1 MVRKNNTESIRAD
14 KLSGV
19 YPSVAWLQIALLVG
33 GMGLTQNG
41 LAIAGTPDTPDP
53 SEQEVPVETSADY
66 LKPANSSSAHRASSP
81 QATLSLPSPSVAQP
95 EFTPQRPSTSAV
107 VTSPPAASS
116 PMFSPVPPPPPAAIT
131 VTVPATPTA
140 PTMAESLL
148 KPAIASTPG
157 EEIQTEVPAAVSTP
171 EPVPAEAPATV
182 VPEAIAAD
190 ESVPAG
196 YNSVF
201 IDPTDYSL
209 GATQAPAARP
219 GGSPNVV
226 FAERS
231 SGCQITVAAGQ
242 SSPSAA
248 CSTSTASASPSQGA
262 GDASASQGQ
271 GEIRVGPIAVS
282 SQGVRLGST
291 TIVSREAL
299 NEKLRPLNVLRRG
312 NEEYVFPLSVPA
324 SISSLFGWRMHPV
337 AQSWRFH
344 SGTDLAAPMGTPV
357 LATRAGRVSVSD
369 FLGGY
374 GLTVIMRH
382 DDDKLES
389 RYAHLSQLAVE
400 AGEWVEQGEVVG
412 LVGSTG
418 TSTGPHLHFEL
429 RQLTGEGWVAVDPVE
444 VLEYGVANLLEIIDN
459 PMLALG
465 QGTAKAAE
473 AEEVLPTDY
482 PFRPAQPNAS

>member
-1 MVRKNNTESIRAD
+1 
-14 KLSGV
+14 
-19 YPSVAWLQIALLVG
+19 
-33 GMGLTQNG
+33 
-41 LAIAGTPDTPDP
+41 
-53 SEQEVPVETSADY
+53 
-66 LKPANSSSAHRASSP
+66 
-81 QATLSLPSPSVAQP
+81 
-95 EFTPQRPSTSAV
+95 
-107 VTSPPAASS
+107 
-116 PMFSPVPPPPPAAIT
+116 MFSPVPPPPPAAIT
-131 VTVPATPTA
+131 VTIPATPTA

-148 KPAIASTPG
+148 KPAIASMPG
-157 EEIQTEVPAAVSTP
+157 EAAETEVPAAASTP

-209 GATQAPAARP
+209 GATQVPAARP
-219 GGSPNVV
+219 GGAPDVV

-248 CSTSTASASPSQGA
+248 CGAATASASQGA
-262 GDASASQGQ
+262 GAASAGQ

-312 NEEYVFPLSVPA
+312 NEEYVFPLSIPA

-400 AGEWVEQGEVVG
+400 AGEWVEQGEVIG

-465 QGTAKAAE
+465 QGATKAAE
-473 AEEVLPTDY
+473 AEDGLPTDY

>member
-1 MVRKNNTESIRAD
+1 
-14 KLSGV
+14 
-19 YPSVAWLQIALLVG
+19 
-33 GMGLTQNG
+33 
-41 LAIAGTPDTPDP
+41 
-53 SEQEVPVETSADY
+53 
-66 LKPANSSSAHRASSP
+66 
-81 QATLSLPSPSVAQP
+81 
-95 EFTPQRPSTSAV
+95 
-107 VTSPPAASS
+107 
-116 PMFSPVPPPPPAAIT
+116 MFSPVPPPPPAAIT
-131 VTVPATPTA
+131 VTIPATPTA

-148 KPAIASTPG
+148 KPAIASMPG
-157 EEIQTEVPAAVSTP
+157 AAAEAEVPAAATTS

-182 VPEAIAAD
+182 VPDAIAAD

-231 SGCQITVAAGQ
+231 SGCQITVASGQ
-242 SSPSAA
+242 STPSAA
-248 CSTSTASASPSQGA
+248 CASNASASQGA
-262 GDASASQGQ
+262 GTVSTGQ
-271 GEIRVGPIAVS
+271 GEIRVGPIAVG

-400 AGEWVEQGEVVG
+400 AGEWVEQGEVIG

-444 VLEYGVANLLEIIDN
+444 VLEYGVANLLQIIDN

-465 QGTAKAAE
+465 QGAAKAAE
-473 AEEVLPTDY
+473 TEGGLPTDY

>member
-1 MVRKNNTESIRAD
+1 
-14 KLSGV
+14 
-19 YPSVAWLQIALLVG
+19 
-33 GMGLTQNG
+33 
-41 LAIAGTPDTPDP
+41 
-53 SEQEVPVETSADY
+53 
-66 LKPANSSSAHRASSP
+66 
-81 QATLSLPSPSVAQP
+81 
-95 EFTPQRPSTSAV
+95 
-107 VTSPPAASS
+107 
-116 PMFSPVPPPPPAAIT
+116 
-131 VTVPATPTA
+131 
-140 PTMAESLL
+140 MAESLL
-148 KPAIASTPG
+148 KPAVTSLAAETEAPADPVVVVPAPEAAPPAASTP
-157 EEIQTEVPAAVSTP
+157 
-171 EPVPAEAPATV
+171 V

-209 GATQAPAARP
+209 GATQAPVAQP
-219 GGSPNVV
+219 SGSPNVV

-242 SSPSAA
+242 TSPSAA
-248 CSTSTASASPSQGA
+248 CAATAPASQGA
-262 GDASASQGQ
+262 QAAAADQ
-271 GEIRVGPIAVS
+271 GEIRVGPLAVS

-312 NEEYVFPLSVPA
+312 NEEYVFPLSIPA

-337 AQSWRFH
+337 HQSWRFH

-374 GLTVIMRH
+374 GLTVILRH
-382 DDDKLES
+382 DDGNLES
-389 RYAHLSQLAVE
+389 RYAHLSQLAVA
-400 AGEWVEQGEVVG
+400 AGEWVEQGEVIG

-429 RQLTGEGWVAVDPVE
+429 RQLTGEGWVAVDPIE
-444 VLEYGVANLLEIIDN
+444 VLEYGVANLLQIIDN
-459 PMLALG
+459 PLLALG
-465 QGTAKAAE
+465 QGAAKAAE
-473 AEEVLPTDY
+473 TEADLPTDY